1 MPIKEIDW
9 DNYQFRCHYFGELMT
24 GNKKGKSNM
33 DKYLDAEK
41 DYETFT
47 DKIYESGKSPTTA
60 QLLKIN
66 ALSEK
71 VEQLKLVKDI
81 PILSTTCKKRLVQIY
96 TEETTGR
103 KKDIESVYIEKGLR
117 TEEQSI
123 TTYSLWANAMYF
135 KNKER
140 IGNGYVIGEIDFD
153 DEEKDMVIDTKSSFD
168 IFSFDATV
176 AQKINPLYEWQG
188 QMYMWLK
195 NRSRFRLAYCLNNT
209 PEDIIIGLIKRM
221 RYNFAGT
228 EDDWQEAVA
237 LLRDKHTY
245 DDLPLERKIR
255 VYDIKR
261 DDEKIELAKKMIPH
275 FRNYLKNIK
284 TQEDDFED

>member
-1 MPIKEIDW
+1 
-9 DNYQFRCHYFGELMT
+9 MT